1 MKALGLVVSEKKI
14 FLGYAPRAGAVWT
27 PGARFTLVNHYV
39 DLRCLRRFYG
49 DSYADL
55 LEKNGGAH
63 EVNTENNW

>member
-1 MKALGLVVSEKKI
+1 MRGYGFKTTLKESYNRPPCISSSCSESKI
-14 FLGYAPRAGAVWT
+14 
-27 PGARFTLVNHYV
+27 TLVNHYV